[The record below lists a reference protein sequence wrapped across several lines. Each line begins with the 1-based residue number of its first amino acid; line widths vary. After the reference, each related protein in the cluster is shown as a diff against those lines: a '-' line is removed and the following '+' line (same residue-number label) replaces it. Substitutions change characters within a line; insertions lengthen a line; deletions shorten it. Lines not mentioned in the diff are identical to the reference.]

1 MNGDKQKKDAARD
14 SVTADNWGFPP
25 HNRKGFQ
32 SVQSLF
38 PTARLVRG
46 AGPVKAFDYQ
56 FRDLLDIS
64 YTGMEGDTR
73 NIHQMLDETFADSF
87 LVAKDDVI
95 LTDLYFNQMQPDSH
109 HLMNSISKSFV
120 GALTG
125 IVAEQGLIDISKPVR
140 EYVPEFAGGAFN
152 DTTIRTALDMSASA
166 EFGEDYADESAD
178 FWVEASVVGWRPAL
192 VKSGAPD
199 TLIDHALS
207 LRATQQEEG
216 EKFQYR
222 TVLTTVLG
230 MVLERATGRSLVEL
244 LQAELWAKIRPEQDA
259 CIVVDRIGF
268 PYVGAG
274 MNACARDLLRFGRML
289 AGGGLL
295 DGVQI
300 VPGEWLEDTRYGNS
314 RARELFAVSD
324 YEALFPG
331 GHYRNQFW
339 VSDAERGVIVCLGI
353 YGQTIHVN
361 MSTGTVIVKFSS
373 HPEPADM
380 PLFVDALLAMDAI
393 SEAV

>member
-1 MNGDKQKKDAARD
+1 MTEEPL
-14 SVTADNWGFPP
+14 TADNWVFPS
-25 HNRKGFQ
+25 HNREGFQ
-32 SVQSLF
+32 RVQSLF

-46 AGPVKAFDYQ
+46 VGPVKDFDYQ
-56 FRDLLDIS
+56 FRDLLDVS
-64 YTGMEGDTR
+64 YSGIEGDARTIQR
-73 NIHQMLDETFADSF
+73 MLDETFTDSF

-95 LTDLYFNQMQPDSH
+95 LTDLYFNQMKSDSH

-125 IVAEQGLIDISKPVR
+125 IVAEQGLIDVSKPVR
-140 EYVPEFAGGAFN
+140 EYVPEFAGSAFS
-152 DTTIRTALDMSASA
+152 DTTIRTALDMSASV
-166 EFGEDYADESAD
+166 EFGEDYADENAD

-192 VKSGAPD
+192 VKLGAPG

-207 LRATQQEEG
+207 LTTTQQEEG

-244 LQAELWAKIRPEQDA
+244 LQTELWSKIRPEQDA

-289 AGGGLL
+289 AGRGVL

-300 VPGEWLEDTRYGNS
+300 VPGEWLDDTRYANP
-314 RARELFAVSD
+314 RARELFAASD